1 MKKFGKEFNGY
12 KKQEVNAFLNDV
24 IVETE
29 KMLKK
34 VRIQQQEIEELKK
47 QLIHYKEIEKSL
59 TIALNSAERTGEQI
73 RKLAREES
81 QAIIDEAKQ
90 NASRIVNDAL
100 IKNERLELKREQTE
114 RNLRVF
120 KNRLRA
126 IVEQQL
132 EVVDEIETLEI
143 EE

>member
-1 MKKFGKEFNGY
+1 MTSL
-12 KKQEVNAFLNDV
+12 LN
-24 IVETE
+24 
-29 KMLKK
+29 
-34 VRIQQQEIEELKK
+34 
-47 QLIHYKEIEKSL
+47 
-59 TIALNSAERTGEQI
+59 
-73 RKLAREES
+73 
-81 QAIIDEAKQ
+81 IIDNPIQDIPLISVLLSPIGNFKIDDLAFIRAQKID
-90 NASRIVNDAL
+90 SAL
-100 IKNERLELKREQTE
+100 YFALLEFSEKNERLELKREQTE

>member
-1 MKKFGKEFNGY
+1 MKKFGNEFNGY

>member
-29 KMLKK
+29 KKLKK

>member
-34 VRIQQQEIEELKK
+34 VRMQQQEIEELKK

-59 TIALNSAERTGEQI
+59 SLALSSAEKTGEQI

-81 QAIIDEAKQ
+81 QAIIEEAKQ

-120 KNRLRA
+120 KNKLRA

>member
-1 MKKFGKEFNGY
+1 MKKFSKEFNGY
-12 KKQEVNAFLNDV
+12 NKNEVNTFLNDV

-29 KMLKK
+29 KMVKK
-34 VRIQQQEIEELKK
+34 VKDQQKEINELKNQIIHYQEIER
-47 QLIHYKEIEKSL
+47 SL
-59 TIALNSAERTGEQI
+59 NMALVNAQEVGDHI
-73 RKLAREES
+73 RRMANEES
-81 QAIIDEAKQ
+81 RAIIGEAKR
-90 NASRIVNDAL
+90 NASRIINDAL
-100 IKNERLELKREQTE
+100 VKSEKIELKREQTE

-120 KNRLRA
+120 KNRLRS

>member
-1 MKKFGKEFNGY
+1 MKKFNKEFNGY

-24 IVETE
+24 IIETE

-34 VRIQQQEIEELKK
+34 VKQQQEEITELKK
-47 QLIHYKEIEKSL
+47 EIIHYKEIEKSL
-59 TIALNSAERTGEQI
+59 TLALNNAEQASENI
-73 RKLAREES
+73 RKMAREES
-81 QAIIDEAKQ
+81 RAIIEDAKR
-90 NASRIVNDAL
+90 NASKIVNDAL

>member
-34 VRIQQQEIEELKK
+34 VKIQQQEINELKK

>member
-12 KKQEVNAFLNDV
+12 KKDEVNAFLNDV

-34 VRIQQQEIEELKK
+34 VKIQQQEINELRK

-59 TIALNSAERTGEQI
+59 TLALNSAEQTGEQI

-81 QAIIDEAKQ
+81 QAIIEEAKR

-100 IKNERLELKREQTE
+100 LKNERLELKTEQAE

-120 KNRLRA
+120 KNKLRSMVA
-126 IVEQQL
+126 QQL
-132 EVVDEIETLEI
+132 EVVEEIETLEI